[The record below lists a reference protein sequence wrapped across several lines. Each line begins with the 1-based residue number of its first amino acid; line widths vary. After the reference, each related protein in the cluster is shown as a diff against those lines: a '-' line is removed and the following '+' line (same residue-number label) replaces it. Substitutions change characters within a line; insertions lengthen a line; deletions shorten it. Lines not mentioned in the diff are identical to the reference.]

1 MSPLPSRRDLLAN
14 GLALLANGPG
24 LLAVSLALLAPC
36 GAALAQTPR
45 TLTVSA
51 AASLTQVMKALG
63 SRYEALRPGL
73 KLQFNFG
80 ASGVLIQQIAQG
92 APVDLF
98 ISADEET
105 LTRGIAQK
113 LLLPGSRQD
122 IASNQVVLIVPASG
136 GVPVQALA
144 DLAGEPVKRIAVGK
158 LATVPAGRYTQQS
171 LDKAGLWAT
180 LEPKF
185 VYADSVRQVLD
196 YVARGEVEAGFVYS
210 TDAALLPGQV
220 RRVMQVDGHAPVR
233 YPAALTA
240 EGRQKAAAADFLAY
254 VLSPAGQDVL
264 AKAGFGK
271 P

>member
-1 MSPLPSRRDLLAN
+1 MPTSSTRR
-14 GLALLANGPG
+14 G
-24 LLAVSLALLAPC
+24 LLAKGLPLLAVGVALLGLS
-36 GAALAQTPR
+36 GAAKSQTPQ
-45 TLTVSA
+45 TVTVSA
-51 AASLTQVMKALG
+51 AASLTNVMKDLG
-63 SRYEALRPGL
+63 SRHEAANPGL
-73 KLQFNFG
+73 KLQFNFA

-105 LTRGIAQK
+105 ITRGIEQK
-113 LLLPGSRQD
+113 LLLPDSRKD
-122 IASNQVVLIVPASG
+122 IAANQVVLIVPATG

-144 DLAGEPVKRIAVGK
+144 DLAGAPVKRIAVGK
-158 LATVPAGRYTQQS
+158 LATVPVGRYTKQS
-171 LDKAGLWAT
+171 LDKAGLWAS

-210 TDAALLPGQV
+210 TDAALLPTQV
-220 RRVMQVDGHAPVR
+220 KRVMLVDGHAPVR